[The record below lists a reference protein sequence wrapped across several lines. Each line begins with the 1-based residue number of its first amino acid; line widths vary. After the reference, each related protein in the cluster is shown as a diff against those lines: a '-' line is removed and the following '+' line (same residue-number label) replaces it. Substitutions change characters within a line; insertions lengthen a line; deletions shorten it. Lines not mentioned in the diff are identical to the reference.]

1 MFKLYNG
8 FTTQKCVVV
17 FNVEKFLIDQQFL
30 IMFSVT
36 VLRPIA
42 NGTISDGHVQASYES
57 PDEQEPLLRPGKG
70 SINS

>member
-1 MFKLYNG
+1 
-8 FTTQKCVVV
+8 
-17 FNVEKFLIDQQFL
+17 
-30 IMFSVT
+30 MFSVT

-57 PDEQEPLLRPGKG
+57 SDEQEPLLRPGKG